1 MDLQTLIYLVVGA
14 TFVLYFILAIVA
26 RAGTTSEFYVAG
38 KGINP
43 VLNGMATAADWMSAA
58 SFISMAGL
66 IAFNGYSA
74 SAYLMGWTGGYVLL
88 AMLLAPYLRK
98 FGKFTVPEFIGDRFY
113 SKTARVIAVIALLVI
128 SLTYVIGQMKGVGV
142 AFSRFLET
150 SVEVGLFAGMGI
162 VFVYAVLGGMK
173 GITYTQ
179 IAQYVIMIF
188 AYTVPA
194 IFISLQLTGHFLPQL
209 GTGAEL
215 TDGSNQYL
223 LHKLDMVLVDLGF
236 AEYTGTPDLMN
247 TFLLTLALMIGTAG
261 LPHVLVRF
269 FTVPRV
275 RDARKS
281 AGWTLLF
288 IAILY
293 TTAPA
298 VGAMAIWNTLKT
310 VQPGAI
316 GAEEGNL
323 LYSER
328 PQWFKN
334 WETTGLLKFED
345 KNGDGRIQYYND
357 KNQDFASMAESE
369 YGWEGNELYVDRDIM
384 VLANPEIAK
393 LPNWVIALIAAGGI
407 AAALSTAAGLL
418 LAISSA
424 ISHDLLKGVIKPDIS
439 EKGELMAGRI
449 SMTVAIII
457 AGYLGLN
464 PPGFAAQVV
473 ALAFGLAASSLFPAL
488 MMGIFSKRMNKQG
501 AIAGMLAGLTITLL
515 YIFWY
520 KGWFFIPGTNMLPD
534 NADNWLLG
542 INPTS
547 FGAIGAA
554 VNFIVAIVVAKMT
567 TPPPAEIQELVED
580 VHQRDLCIGCGA
592 CVELCPYFKNYK
604 GKTAQLFPCN
614 LSRGRCF
621 AYCPKVEV
629 DLDALYQLKWN
640 TPYDASPLGPYREV
654 LSAKAGP
661 HMAEGA
667 YQGGGAVS
675 ALMALAL
682 KKGVIDAAVLTD
694 RQGLTPVPRIVTEWT
709 EVGRLA
715 GSKFT
720 AAPTLAGLNAAA
732 KQGYK
737 RLGVVGTPCQVTA
750 VTQMLANPLEKEEH
764 RVPVAL
770 AIGLFCNWSLD
781 MRQLSDLLDRKL
793 EIAGIRAM
801 DIPPPPAN
809 IMSIETESGQVDI
822 PLSEIKPLIP
832 HTCFT
837 CLDMTSELADL
848 SVGMHEGRKNW
859 NTLIVRSEEGG
870 RLVDEAVAEGYLK
883 TEPMPEATVEQLS
896 KAAMAKK
903 ERSMRILLQRGLINT
918 ADGTRSVVR
927 MSPAAAERILPTTK

>member
-1 MDLQTLIYLVVGA
+1 MELQTLIYLVVGA
-14 TFVLYFILAIVA
+14 TFLLYFVLAIVA

-113 SKTARVIAVIALLVI
+113 SNTARVIAVIALLVI

-194 IFISLQLTGHFLPQL
+194 IFISLQLTGHFLPQT

-215 TDGSNQYL
+215 VNGSNQYL
-223 LHKLDMVLVDLGF
+223 LQKLDMVLVDLGF

-298 VGAMAIWNTLKT
+298 VGAMAMWNTLKT
-310 VQPGAI
+310 VQDTDQI
-316 GAEEGNL
+316 GAPEGNL
-323 LYSER
+323 LYAER
-328 PQWFKN
+328 PDWMKS
-334 WETTGLLKFED
+334 WETTGLLQFED

-357 KNQDFASMAESE
+357 KNEDFAAMAEE
-369 YGWEGNELYVDRDIM
+369 EFGWEGSELYVDRDIM
-384 VLANPEIAK
+384 VLANPEIAN

-424 ISHDLLKGVIKPDIS
+424 ISHDLLKGVFMPNIS
-439 EKGELMAGRI
+439 EKNELMAGRI

-515 YIFWY
+515 YIFMY
-520 KGWFFIPGTNMLPD
+520 KGWFFIPGTNPLPD
-534 NADNWLLG
+534 NAENWLFG

-554 VNFIVAIVVAKMT
+554 INFIVAILVAKMT

-580 VHQRDLCIGCGA
+580 VR
-592 CVELCPYFKNYK
+592 
-604 GKTAQLFPCN
+604 
-614 LSRGRCF
+614 
-621 AYCPKVEV
+621 
-629 DLDALYQLKWN
+629 
-640 TPYDASPLGPYREV
+640 
-654 LSAKAGP
+654 
-661 HMAEGA
+661 
-667 YQGGGAVS
+667 
-675 ALMALAL
+675 
-682 KKGVIDAAVLTD
+682 
-694 RQGLTPVPRIVTEWT
+694 VPR
-709 EVGRLA
+709 A
-715 GSKFT
+715 S
-720 AAPTLAGLNAAA
+720 
-732 KQGYK
+732 
-737 RLGVVGTPCQVTA
+737 
-750 VTQMLANPLEKEEH
+750 
-764 RVPVAL
+764 
-770 AIGLFCNWSLD
+770 
-781 MRQLSDLLDRKL
+781 
-793 EIAGIRAM
+793 
-801 DIPPPPAN
+801 
-809 IMSIETESGQVDI
+809 
-822 PLSEIKPLIP
+822 
-832 HTCFT
+832 
-837 CLDMTSELADL
+837 
-848 SVGMHEGRKNW
+848 
-859 NTLIVRSEEGG
+859 
-870 RLVDEAVAEGYLK
+870 
-883 TEPMPEATVEQLS
+883 
-896 KAAMAKK
+896 
-903 ERSMRILLQRGLINT
+903 
-918 ADGTRSVVR
+918 
-927 MSPAAAERILPTTK
+927 